1 LIERVDGGSLA
12 GTWKKGANKLP
23 IALKRL
29 ELKEKESPCAS
40 MLFQGPR
47 LEGVRTIKKPA
58 MKDGVSYT
66 RLILD
71 HRGHFDKDIQVESFA
86 LNEEG
91 PAAHAINAELRKQL
105 NGVDSWFECIR
116 MAWDLGSDG
125 YTGQTIFP
133 RMISKRWLV
142 VMDEN
147 GWFCGGAHHDDANT
161 PHLFDRLTGKEVD
174 ALQWFN
180 AKAVKREKFE
190 GDPDPAEMLQ
200 RLVEEVVLHHAQ
212 DPVVAHRGVDHPLR
226 ARHVVRHRLLEVHV
240 PARVEQLDHAVLVQR
255 DRQQRL
261 HRVHLEAA
269 RGELGRRRERGC
281 VGPVGLPLRA
291 TVGVGI
297 DERDHVDV
305 VVAHVAAHVQVVDP
319 AEPHACGAHRTVVR
333 LEAHD
338 TTAAGA
344 SCSMNSRRIPP
355 GASTNAM
362 RRRPKVPSTISGPQ
376 TTA

>member
-1 LIERVDGGSLA
+1 MRILVAAASLLAATLQSGAPAISATERASEAGVWEGSIGNLPVQACFNVHDWGTTGGYYYRSRLRAIALQQSDEKKQIFVEGVAEPDPATPRWLIERVDGGSLA
-12 GTWKKGANKLP
+12 GTWKKGANTLP

-147 GWFCGGAHHDDANT
+147 GWFCGGAHPDDANT

-190 GDPDPAEMLQ
+190 GDPDSAEMLQ
-200 RLVEEVVLHHAQ
+200 PAFRNFILSGWKPQDDCGESVRDADFWDAELTRTGFVFTPGLAHVEEACEEPFRVPFAKLM
-212 DPVVAHRGVDHPLR
+212 PYLTPEGRRNVAALQ
-226 ARHVVRHRLLEVHV
+226 A
-240 PARVEQLDHAVLVQR
+240 
-255 DRQQRL
+255 
-261 HRVHLEAA
+261 EAA
-269 RGELGRRRERGC
+269 TKR
-281 VGPVGLPLRA
+281 
-291 TVGVGI
+291 
-297 DERDHVDV
+297 
-305 VVAHVAAHVQVVDP
+305 
-319 AEPHACGAHRTVVR
+319 
-333 LEAHD
+333 
-338 TTAAGA
+338 
-344 SCSMNSRRIPP
+344 
-355 GASTNAM
+355 
-362 RRRPKVPSTISGPQ
+362 
-376 TTA
+376 